1 MLMRKSGRVW
11 LLAISLSLSL
21 SLLTGCTGTFSLK
34 KPQKPV
40 QVVYRFDDHRWLEL
54 KGFNCEGELWFV
66 DQKRGI
72 RSQAMSQFYRIF
84 TKPYINASERYIAVP
99 GWSIS
104 AGVLVSKDYG
114 RTWNRAPVNFK
125 GEEDDGSDSPAYD
138 NIKSLTVV
146 NDQGFLLINQGH
158 IYMSS
163 LPFDDPRLEPGG
175 PGIDYTITFRGR
187 EIAHH
192 INAVRPGARSTWGL
206 NYIDPRILHRLV
218 DQYYTNFQNLPDKVP
233 EVKNYRGWTKM
244 QCDLNAGL

>member
-1 MLMRKSGRVW
+1 MRKSGRVF
-11 LLAISLSLSL
+11 LLAVSLCI
-21 SLLTGCTGTFSLK
+21 LTGCNGAFSLK
-34 KPQKPV
+34 QSLATKQKPV
-40 QVVYRFDDHRWLEL
+40 HVVYRFDDHRWLEL

-66 DQKRGI
+66 DKNRGI
-72 RSQAMSQFYRIF
+72 RSQIWSQFYRIF

-99 GWSIS
+99 NWGS
-104 AGVLVSKDYG
+104 AGFTVSKDYG
-114 RTWNRAPVNFK
+114 KTWRNASIK
-125 GEEDDGSDSPAYD
+125 GQEEDGTDTPDYNDIISA
-138 NIKSLTVV
+138 TVV
-146 NDQGFLLINQGH
+146 NDQGFLLTNQGH